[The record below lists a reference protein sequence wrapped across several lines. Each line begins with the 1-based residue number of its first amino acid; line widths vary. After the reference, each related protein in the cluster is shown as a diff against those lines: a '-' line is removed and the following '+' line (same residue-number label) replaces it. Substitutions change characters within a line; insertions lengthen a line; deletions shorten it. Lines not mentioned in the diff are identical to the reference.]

1 MVRGFGHAPVP
12 SPASP
17 TMPSLRSVAA
27 PFVGLVVA
35 LVGPDVAAEES
46 RLVDVPY
53 GPHPRQV
60 LHIWR
65 APAER
70 PTPLVFFV
78 HGGGWVRGHRLTTL
92 GEALPDLL
100 AAGISVVSVEYRF
113 VTDAIVAG
121 IDPPVRW
128 PLEDAARALQF
139 VRSKAAAWNVDPA
152 RIGGAGASAG
162 GCTVLWLA
170 YHDDMADPA
179 AADPVARQSTR
190 LACVA
195 ALGGQTTLD
204 PAQMRAWTPNSRYGG
219 HAFGFMADPHDL
231 ATRDRQFDE
240 FFAARERLLP
250 VIGRYSPFSHVTAD
264 DPPTYLHYNVRPA
277 VGQPST
283 DPTHTANFGVKLRER
298 LEEAG
303 VPCELRHPGAPGPHA
318 SIWDYLIDVLPG
330 LKAPAEPT
338 TGAER

>member
-1 MVRGFGHAPVP
+1 
-12 SPASP
+12 
-17 TMPSLRSVAA
+17 MPSLRSVAA
-27 PFVGLVVA
+27 PFVGLAFA
-35 LVGPDVAAEES
+35 LVGQAVAAEES
-46 RLVDVPY
+46 RLVDVSY

-60 LHIWR
+60 LHFWR

-78 HGGGWVRGHRLTTL
+78 HGGGWVAGHRLTTL

-195 ALGGQTTLD
+195 ALRPQTTLD
-204 PAQMRAWTPNSRYGG
+204 PAQMRAWIPNSRYGG
-219 HAFGFMADPHDL
+219 HAFGFMADPRDL
-231 ATRDRQFDE
+231 ATRDLQFDE

-250 VIGRYSPFSHVTAD
+250 AIGRYSPFAHVSAD
-264 DPPTYLHYNVRPA
+264 DPPTYLGYAAPPA
-277 VGQPST
+277 VGQPVA
-283 DPTHTANFGVKLRER
+283 DPTHSANFGAKLRER
-298 LEEAG
+298 LEAVG
-303 VPCELRHPGAPGPHA
+303 VPCELHHPGAPGPHA
-318 SIWDYLIDVLPG
+318 SIWEYLIDGLPR
-330 LKAPAEPT
+330 
-338 TGAER
+338 ERGPGCPPEGSSP